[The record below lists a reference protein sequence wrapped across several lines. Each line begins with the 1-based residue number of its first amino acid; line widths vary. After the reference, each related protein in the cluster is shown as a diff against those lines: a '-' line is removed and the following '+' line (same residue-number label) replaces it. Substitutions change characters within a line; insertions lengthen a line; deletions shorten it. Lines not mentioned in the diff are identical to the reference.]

1 MLGVDSVSSDS
12 TPIFY
17 QCPSASRRRISIIP
31 HNCSLRAMSEWR
43 KKMEHNYICAD
54 DEGIVATGLLIWKGH
69 RHWVKVKVAQLV
81 LDLPSWALSVATLTE
96 DRADASNS
104 EFMAQILRREA
115 EALRKWVREPDGP
128 STHEFPRL
136 LPRQILKP
144 MQVTSETLDS
154 YLAQVLSVA
163 APGDDVQPQFYINA
177 DLPIVEI
184 WADRDSREIAW
195 FCGDEFLGYT
205 CTKLWLD
212 WKIREYYAD
221 KRQRE
226 GGSTQSE

>member
-1 MLGVDSVSSDS
+1 
-12 TPIFY
+12 
-17 QCPSASRRRISIIP
+17 
-31 HNCSLRAMSEWR
+31 
-43 KKMEHNYICAD
+43 MENNYICAD
-54 DEGIVATGLLIWKGH
+54 EEGIVATGLLVWKH
-69 RHWVKVKVAQLV
+69 HCNWIRVKVAQLV
-81 LDLPSWALSVATLTE
+81 FDLPAWALATATLTE

-144 MQVTSETLDS
+144 MQVTRESLDL

-205 CTKLWLD
+205 CTQLNLCA
-212 WKIREYYAD
+212 KIRQYYWD
-221 KRQRE
+221 KQAGDNGRE
-226 GGSTQSE
+226 PQPPPIE